1 MENWIH
7 NLDSFYVTKN
17 DQKINFSDDNTN
29 DCGYESV
36 AINFRKILLEF

>member
-17 DQKINFSDDNTN
+17 DQKIHFRDDFIK
-29 DCGYESV
+29 S
-36 AINFRKILLEF
+36 